1 MCGIAGFSLS
11 SADLAIMRP
20 ANLAKHLALNIE
32 HRGKDATGMS
42 WADPEG
48 QIWFAKQPLTAT
60 QFVQKEHHTE
70 IERNAATCIIHTRA
84 ATQGSTHNPDNNHP
98 IIADQVIGVH
108 NGIIWNDYELF
119 AEYKDKFDRI
129 AEVDS
134 EIIFQLIN
142 ALGVSALSALEG
154 DASISW
160 LNVNDPD
167 TIHLAALG
175 GRPLAIAETRN
186 GSVLFASEQ
195 RSLQQTID
203 RFVGVEIHNIGDVP
217 VGTHLTIRHGMILEW
232 NPDGPTA
239 LKPVYGSRSTPT
251 SVITTTTSKTKVQ
264 PKQVSDAE
272 MTLAVQNLMGVSPE
286 DGDAFSKARDW
297 VETHVTD
304 MADVLGSSGFDSYD
318 EWSDFEDDDTLAEW
332 FLEGDFPV
340 GDTRRQEAY
349 TASLNEILV
358 REALTLPI
366 YDYEF

>member
-11 SADLAIMRP
+11 SADLALMRP
-20 ANLAKHLALNIE
+20 ANLTKHLALSIE

-42 WADPEG
+42 WADPDG
-48 QIWFAKQPLTAT
+48 QVWFSKEPLTAT
-60 QFVQKEHHTE
+60 QFVQGSFHDEVDRH
-70 IERNAATCIIHTRA
+70 ASTCIIHTRA

-98 IIADQVIGVH
+98 IVTDTVIGVH

-119 AEYKDKFDRI
+119 TEHRDKFDRI
-129 AEVDS
+129 AQVDS
-134 EIIFQLIN
+134 EIIFQLIA
-142 ALGVSALSALEG
+142 ALGTSALSSLEG
-154 DASISW
+154 DASIAW
-160 LNVNDPD
+160 LNISDPD
-167 TIHLAALG
+167 TVHLAALG
-175 GRPLAIAETRN
+175 GRPLAIAETVN

-203 RFVGVEIHNIGDVP
+203 KFVGVELLNIGDVP

-239 LKPVYGSRSTPT
+239 TKPVYSYSTPK
-251 SVITTTTSKTKVQ
+251 SVVSTTTKKSAA
-264 PKQVSDAE
+264 PRQVSDAE

-286 DGDAFSKARDW
+286 DGDAFSKAREW
-297 VETHVTD
+297 VEAHVTD
-304 MADVLGSSGFDSYD
+304 MSDVLGSDGFDSYED
-318 EWSDFEDDDTLAEW
+318 EDDLFAEW
-332 FLEGDFPV
+332 VWEDDLTGDYPI

-349 TASLNEILV
+349 TKSMNEILV